1 MARMRPIEH
10 EDELSLVE
18 HLGELRSRIIISLA
32 AFGVAL
38 GLCFWQNHLIL
49 RLMNAPLGGRRP
61 ITLSPTEPFTTTFR
75 VAAYAAIVIAL
86 PVVLYE
92 LYAFIVP
99 ALRPQERR
107 VALPILL
114 LVPVLFVCGVAF
126 GYLIVLPA
134 ALKFLLHF
142 NTHQFHIEIR
152 ASDYYGF
159 AAQTLV
165 ACGIVFQVPV
175 GVLALTRLGVVT
187 PKKLRAWRRYA
198 VVVNAV
204 IAMALPGVDPV
215 SMLLELLPLL
225 ALYEI
230 SILVSAA
237 FGKPYESIGVEPSDA
252 RA

>member
-18 HLGELRSRIIISLA
+18 HLGELRTRIIISLA

-61 ITLSPTEPFTTTFR
+61 SRCANRAFTTTFR

-126 GYLIVLPA
+126 GYLSCCP
-134 ALKFLLHF
+134 
-142 NTHQFHIEIR
+142 
-152 ASDYYGF
+152 
-159 AAQTLV
+159 
-165 ACGIVFQVPV
+165 
-175 GVLALTRLGVVT
+175 
-187 PKKLRAWRRYA
+187 RR
-198 VVVNAV
+198 
-204 IAMALPGVDPV
+204 
-215 SMLLELLPLL
+215 
-225 ALYEI
+225 
-230 SILVSAA
+230 
-237 FGKPYESIGVEPSDA
+237 
-252 RA
+252 

>member
-18 HLGELRSRIIISLA
+18 HLGELRTRIIISLA

-61 ITLSPTEPFTTTFR
+61 ITLSLTEPFTTTFR

-107 VALPILL
+107 V
-114 LVPVLFVCGVAF
+114 
-126 GYLIVLPA
+126 
-134 ALKFLLHF
+134 
-142 NTHQFHIEIR
+142 
-152 ASDYYGF
+152 
-159 AAQTLV
+159 
-165 ACGIVFQVPV
+165 
-175 GVLALTRLGVVT
+175 
-187 PKKLRAWRRYA
+187 
-198 VVVNAV
+198 
-204 IAMALPGVDPV
+204 
-215 SMLLELLPLL
+215 
-225 ALYEI
+225 
-230 SILVSAA
+230 
-237 FGKPYESIGVEPSDA
+237 
-252 RA
+252 